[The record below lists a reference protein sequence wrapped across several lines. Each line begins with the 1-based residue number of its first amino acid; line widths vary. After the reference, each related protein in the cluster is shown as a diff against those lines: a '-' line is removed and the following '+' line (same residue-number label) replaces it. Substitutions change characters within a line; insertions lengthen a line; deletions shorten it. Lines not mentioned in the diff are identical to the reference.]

1 MQVSTKLFNEQAIAQ
16 FNKQSAEI
24 QDIQSKIA
32 TGKNILNA
40 SDDPT
45 AAANLSFAKEQ
56 MSAIEKY
63 KSNIQHA
70 NTRMTM
76 AENALDDVTT
86 VLTRIYELAIQGRND
101 SYTVQDRVSIAVE
114 IAQLKE
120 TLVGLSNAKDHKN
133 DFLFSGFKVTTAP
146 FEKQFDG
153 GVTYKG
159 DRGVH
164 SVQISE
170 TMKMNTSMDGG
181 SVFLRVK
188 TEAGRQSVFDI
199 VSKIETDLKAGFVDK
214 ASIGEMNA
222 AVDHI
227 AVQRSMAG
235 AQINKGEIQLS
246 AIERR
251 IVLMKE
257 KVSGMEDADLSKLV
271 TDLQSKMTS
280 RDAAQQ
286 SFVKIGQ
293 QSLFDFIR

>member
-1 MQVSTKLFNEQAIAQ
+1 MQISTKLFNEQSIAR
-16 FNKQSAEI
+16 FNKQTAAI
-24 QDIQSKIA
+24 QDIQSKIS

-56 MSAIEKY
+56 MTAIEKF
-63 KSNIQHA
+63 KSNIEQA

-76 AENALDDVTT
+76 AENTLNDVST

-101 SYTVQDRVSIAVE
+101 SYTAQDRASIAIE
-114 IAQLKE
+114 IGQLKE
-120 TLVGLSNAKDHKN
+120 TMVGLTSAKDHKN
-133 DFLFSGFKVTTAP
+133 DFLFSGFKVKTVPFTTNL
-146 FEKQFDG
+146 DG
-153 GVTYKG
+153 TVTYNG

-188 TEAGRQSVFDI
+188 TDTGRQSVFDI
-199 VSKIETDLKAGFVDK
+199 VSKIETDLTAGFVDES
-214 ASIGEMNA
+214 SIGEMNA
-222 AVDHI
+222 AIDHI

-257 KVSGMEDADLSKLV
+257 KVSGMEDADLSQLV
-271 TDLQSKMTS
+271 TELQSKMTS

>member
-1 MQVSTKLFNEQAIAQ
+1 MQISTKLFNEQSIAQ
-16 FNKQSAEI
+16 FNRQSAAI

-56 MSAIEKY
+56 MTAIEKF
-63 KSNIQHA
+63 KSNIEQA

-76 AENALDDVTT
+76 AENALNDVST

-101 SYTVQDRVSIAVE
+101 SYTVQDRASIAIE
-114 IAQLKE
+114 IGQLKE
-120 TLVGLSNAKDHKN
+120 TLVGLTNTKDHKN
-133 DFLFSGFKVTTAP
+133 DFLFSGFKVKSAP
-146 FEKQFDG
+146 FKTNFDG
-153 GVTYKG
+153 SVHYQG
-159 DRGVH
+159 DRGTH

-170 TMKMNTSMDGG
+170 TMRMNTSMDGG
-181 SVFLRVK
+181 TVFLRVK
-188 TEAGRQSVFDI
+188 TENGRQSVFDI
-199 VSKIETDLKAGFVDK
+199 VSKIETDLMSGFVDPS
-214 ASIGEMNA
+214 SIGEMNA

-235 AQINKGEIQLS
+235 AQINKGEIQLG

-251 IVLMKE
+251 LLLMNE
-257 KVSGMEDADLSKLV
+257 KVSGLEDADLSKLV
-271 TDLQSKMTS
+271 TELQSKITS

-286 SFVKIGQ
+286 AFVKIGQ